1 MGDEFMI
8 NKDELKEIG
17 KIDALAFISDAEL
30 NNQKLMY
37 VTKDKNTLINSKE
50 AIEIINKGTSYIEKI
65 FKNIPYWNKI
75 FIKINDELSKIVKL

>member
-1 MGDEFMI
+1 MI

-50 AIEIINKGTSYIEKI
+50 AIEIINEGTSYIEKI

>member
-1 MGDEFMI
+1 MI